1 MDDYRIE
8 KDSWG
13 EIKIP
18 SDVYWGAQTQ
28 RAIENFPISGM
39 TLPPIFIHSLALIKH
54 ACASV
59 NRELN
64 LIEPHIADAIIRAS
78 EEIRDGKFKNQ
89 FPVDVFQTGS
99 GTSTNMNVNELIAA
113 RANELITGNRA
124 SKSPVHPNDHVNK
137 GQSSN
142 DIIPTVIHVAAS
154 IQVKELLLP
163 AMRVLEKSIKDKQL
177 NYDTIVKTGRT
188 HLMDAMPITLKQEM
202 SGWATQ
208 IE

>member
-1 MDDYRIE
+1 
-8 KDSWG
+8 
-13 EIKIP
+13 
-18 SDVYWGAQTQ
+18 
-28 RAIENFPISGM
+28 
-39 TLPPIFIHSLALIKH
+39 
-54 ACASV
+54 
-59 NRELN
+59 
-64 LIEPHIADAIIRAS
+64 
-78 EEIRDGKFKNQ
+78 
-89 FPVDVFQTGS
+89 
-99 GTSTNMNVNELIAA
+99 
-113 RANELITGNRA
+113 
-124 SKSPVHPNDHVNK
+124 VNK